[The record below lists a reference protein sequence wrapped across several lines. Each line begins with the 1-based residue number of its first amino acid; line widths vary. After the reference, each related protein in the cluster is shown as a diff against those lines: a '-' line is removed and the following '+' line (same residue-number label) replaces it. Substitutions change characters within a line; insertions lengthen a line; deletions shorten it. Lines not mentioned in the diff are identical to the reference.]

1 MLKYFESNASSTQGQ
16 RTGTATKGRITLNRE
31 NFFLKEKRPLR
42 GNSNN
47 AEITWNLAE
56 NLGEGRNVQCKGRR
70 IMHKHLSLSRR
81 GRARDSMCKRKKGAK
96 DRLVNR
102 YENDTR
108 EKSSRRRKNG
118 HAQCSRSCGTRNF
131 LHAVVVTLSFKSIR
145 TFECIWQDDFNYEI
159 IDKPYYDDFILCNDR
174 SYNAIQVILW
184 KPS

>member
-1 MLKYFESNASSTQGQ
+1 MLKYIESNASSTQGQ

-31 NFFLKEKRPLR
+31 DFSLKEKRPLR

-81 GRARDSMCKRKKGAK
+81 GRDSMCKRKKGAK

-102 YENDTR
+102 NENDTR
-108 EKSSRRRKNG
+108 EKSGRRRKNS
-118 HAQCSRSCGTRNF
+118 HAQCSRPCGTRNF

-159 IDKPYYDDFILCNDR
+159 IDKSYYDDSILCNNR
-174 SYNAIQVILW
+174 SYNTIQVILW